1 MVFGVLSVLLTIYF
15 YQLQVSRRWRDAA
28 YKKSCWKG
36 VDAKLHLNKPNPTLI
51 TSSLVKRGIKKV
63 QVLSMRKGLKELVNG
78 LTNMESLNL
87 SGCYNLSDSFMEGA
101 FQAKKEYINLKTLN
115 LSLCKEVNDDTL
127 GRIAQTTTNLED
139 LDLAGCSKITNGGLI
154 FIGWGLKKLKRLNLR
169 SCRQL
174 TDHGIAH
181 LAGIAQHPL
190 SLSLPTKPNQEHSQ
204 QERSSIEE
212 LCLQDCQ
219 KLTDESLNHLS
230 QGLKSLKS
238 LNLSF
243 CVSITDTGLK
253 SLSRLDSL
261 RSVNLRSCD
270 NVSDIGIS
278 FLAEENSG
286 IENLDVSFCAN
297 VTNMGLK
304 HISTGF
310 VKLKCLSMT
319 TCSINDEGLKKMS
332 KNLVNLEELNIGQ
345 CVSIT
350 DEGLKSI
357 YENMKGLKILDLYGC
372 TKVSSKAVTQT
383 KKNIPS
389 LRQLNLDL

>member
-1 MVFGVLSVLLTIYF
+1 MNIYLCCKLF
-15 YQLQVSRRWRDAA
+15 LQVSRRWRDAA

-36 VDAKLHLNKPNPTLI
+36 VEAKLHLNKPNPNVV
-51 TSSLVKRGIKKV
+51 TSSLVKRGIKQV

-101 FQAKKEYINLKTLN
+101 FQAKKEYSSLKTLN

-174 TDHGIAH
+174 TDHGISH

-190 SLSLPTKPNQEHSQ
+190 SSPPKTTSNETSQ
-204 QERSSIEE
+204 SSPIED

-270 NVSDIGIS
+270 NVSDIGIA
-278 FLAEENSG
+278 FLSEKENGSG
-286 IENLDVSFCAN
+286 LENLDVSFCAN

-310 VKLKCLSMT
+310 AKLKCLSMT

-332 KNLVNLEELNIGQ
+332 KNLANLEELNIGQ

-350 DEGLKSI
+350 DDGLKSVC
-357 YENMKGLKILDLYGC
+357 ENMKGLKAIDLYGC
-372 TKVSSKAVTQT
+372 TKVSSKTLEKI
-383 KKNIPS
+383 KKSIPS
-389 LRQLNLDL
+389 LKHLNLDL

>member
-1 MVFGVLSVLLTIYF
+1 
-15 YQLQVSRRWRDAA
+15 
-28 YKKSCWKG
+28 
-36 VDAKLHLNKPNPTLI
+36 
-51 TSSLVKRGIKKV
+51 
-63 QVLSMRKGLKELVNG
+63 MRKGLKELVNG

-87 SGCYNLSDSFMEGA
+87 SGCYSLSDSFMEGA
-101 FQAKKEYINLKTLN
+101 FQAKKEYSSLKTLN

-174 TDHGIAH
+174 TDHGISH

-190 SLSLPTKPNQEHSQ
+190 ASTQKASKETSQ
-204 QERSSIEE
+204 NTIEE

-230 QGLKSLKS
+230 QGLKSLKA

-270 NVSDIGIS
+270 NVSDIGIA
-278 FLAEENSG
+278 FLSEKENGSG
-286 IENLDVSFCAN
+286 LENLDVSFCAN

-310 VKLKCLSMT
+310 AKLKCLSMT

-350 DEGLKSI
+350 DDGLKSVC
-357 YENMKGLKILDLYGC
+357 ENMKGLKAIDLYGC
-372 TKVSSKAVTQT
+372 TKVSSKTLEKI
-383 KKNIPS
+383 KKS
-389 LRQLNLDL
+389 RSSKHEY

>member
-1 MVFGVLSVLLTIYF
+1 MNSYF
-15 YQLQVSRRWRDAA
+15 NYDFIIFLQVSRRWRDAA
-28 YKKSCWKG
+28 YKKSCWRG
-36 VDAKLHLNKPNPTLI
+36 VEAKLHLNKPNPNVV
-51 TSSLVKRGIKKV
+51 TSSLVKRGIKQV

-101 FQAKKEYINLKTLN
+101 FQAKKEYSSLKTLN

-174 TDHGIAH
+174 TDHGISH
-181 LAGIAQHPL
+181 LAGITQHPL
-190 SLSLPTKPNQEHSQ
+190 SSTSKAASQESSQ
-204 QERSSIEE
+204 SAIED

-270 NVSDIGIS
+270 NVSDIGIA
-278 FLAEENSG
+278 FLSEKENGSG
-286 IENLDVSFCAN
+286 LETLDVSFCAN

-310 VKLKCLSMT
+310 SMLKCLSMT

-332 KNLVNLEELNIGQ
+332 KNLANLEELNIGQ

-350 DEGLKSI
+350 DDGLKSVC
-357 YENMKGLKILDLYGC
+357 ENMKGLKAIDLYGC
-372 TKVSSKAVTQT
+372 TKVSSKTLEKI
-383 KKNIPS
+383 KKSIPT
-389 LRQLNLDL
+389 LKHLNLDL